1 MQIVGRRLAIML
13 DGGGRFVAILR
24 VTPDTRRVVGLP
36 HTSFDETMNDRMGLV
51 ADRLPVVN
59 TTRSF
64 TRRGEY
70 EMPGEGEVVLMFK
83 EEST

>member
-24 VTPDTRRVVGLP
+24 VTPDTHKVVGLP
-36 HTSFDETMNDRMGLV
+36 HTSFDESMNDRMGLV

-64 TRRGEY
+64 LRRGTY
-70 EMPGEGEVVLMFK
+70 QMPGDGDEVLMFK
-83 EEST
+83 EESV